1 MVTAAQPLSRASR
14 WDLTSSR
21 RSVSRAALL
30 VVLLIITLAF
40 VGPMLWL
47 VFGSI
52 SAGSGLDVSFTG
64 PYTFDNFKAVM
75 NVPTLWLPLL
85 NSFILSAGTAF
96 LTVICSALAA
106 YPLSRYQMRYRK
118 SFLYIILFSTGL
130 PVTAIMV
137 PVYAMFS
144 NFNLTD
150 SIPATIFFMSAT
162 SLPFAIWL
170 MKNFMDGVPISL
182 EEASWVDGANW
193 VQSLTRIVLPLML
206 PGLAVVSIFVFVQ
219 QWGDFFIPFILLLSP
234 DKQPASVSIYTFF
247 SNYGQTA
254 YGQLAA
260 FSILYTLPVVA
271 LYVILSRFMGGAFSF
286 AGGLKG

>member
-1 MVTAAQPLSRASR
+1 MATTVTLATRATR
-14 WDLTSSR
+14 WDLTSPKR
-21 RSVSRAALL
+21 YVSRVAVW
-30 VVLLIITLAF
+30 VVLAIITLAF
-40 VGPMLWL
+40 IGPMLWL
-47 VFGSI
+47 VFGSV
-52 SAGSGLDVSFTG
+52 SKGSGLNVNLSSGFTLA
-64 PYTFDNFKAVM
+64 NFRAVM
-75 NVPTLWLPLL
+75 NGPTLWTPLM
-85 NSFILSAGTAF
+85 NSFILSAGTAI
-96 LTVICSALAA
+96 LTVACAALAA

-118 SFLYIILFSTGL
+118 PFLYTILFSTGL

-144 NFNLTD
+144 HFSLTD

-170 MKNFMDGVPISL
+170 MKNFMDGVPVSL

-193 VQSLTRIVLPLML
+193 IQSLTRIVLPLML
-206 PGLAVVSIFVFVQ
+206 PGVAVVAIFVFVQ

-247 SNYGQTA
+247 SNYGQVA

-260 FSILYTLPVVA
+260 FSILYTAPVVV
-271 LYVILSRFMGGAFSF
+271 LYVIMSRYLGGAFSF
-286 AGGLKG
+286 AGGVKG